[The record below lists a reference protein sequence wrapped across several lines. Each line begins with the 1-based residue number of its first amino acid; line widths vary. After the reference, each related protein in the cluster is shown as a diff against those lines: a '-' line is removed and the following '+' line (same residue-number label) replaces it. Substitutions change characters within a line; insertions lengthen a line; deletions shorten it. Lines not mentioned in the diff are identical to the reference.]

1 MEDTKSE
8 RKTRKGW
15 RRTTI
20 GNEKKMS
27 QETRQEVSDSRKT
40 KVQM

>member
-8 RKTRKGW
+8 GKTRKGW

-20 GNEKKMS
+20 GNEKMS
-27 QETRQEVSDSRKT
+27 QETRQEVSDRKKQ